1 MTAAQATA
9 SAAAGPWRSAAATL
23 LGNRVTLACL
33 LAVAALALLAIF
45 APEIAPYDPVA
56 QSLLDANLDPSPEHW
71 LGTDQFGRDVLS
83 RIVFGTRA
91 SLLLGLISPAV
102 AAVCG
107 SLLGIVAGYFGGLA
121 DRLIGRL
128 TDLLL
133 AFPALL
139 IGIMVA
145 AALGPGF
152 WELVTA
158 LAVSFAPRFARI
170 ARASTLSVRAESFV
184 EAAVAVG
191 LAHPRIV
198 ARHILPNV
206 AGPII
211 VVLTLWVATAI
222 RLEATLSFL
231 GLGTQAPQP
240 SWGNIIR
247 DGLDNLFG
255 SPWPIVSAG
264 AAITLT
270 ALAFSLIGDAV
281 RDALDPEMRD

>member
-1 MTAAQATA
+1 MPGAQVARDALPRRTRP
-9 SAAAGPWRSAAATL
+9 AGLVGGRITT
-23 LGNRVTLACL
+23 VCL
-33 LAVAALALLAIF
+33 VLIAALVLLAIF
-45 APEIAPYDPVA
+45 APWIAPYDPVA
-56 QSLLDANLDPSPEHW
+56 QSLASANLDPSGAHW

-83 RIVFGTRA
+83 RIIFGTRT
-91 SLLLGLISPAV
+91 SLLLGLISPLV

-107 SLLGIVAGYFGGLA
+107 SLLGAMAGYFGGIT

-128 TDLLL
+128 SDLLL

-152 WELVTA
+152 WELVAA
-158 LAVSFAPRFARI
+158 LAISFAPRFVRI
-170 ARASTLSVRAESFV
+170 ARSSTQTVCAESYI
-184 EAAVAVG
+184 EAAVATG
-191 LAHPRIV
+191 LTHARIV
-198 ARHILPNV
+198 VRHILPNI
-206 AGPII
+206 AGPI
-211 VVLTLWVATAI
+211 VVMLTLWVATAI

-231 GLGTQAPQP
+231 GLGTQPPRP

-270 ALAFSLIGDAV
+270 ALAFSLVGDAV
-281 RDALDPEMRD
+281 RDALDPGLRD

>member
-1 MTAAQATA
+1 MRPP
-9 SAAAGPWRSAAATL
+9 SRGLAGAL
-23 LGNRVTLACL
+23 LANKVTLFCL
-33 LAVAALALLAIF
+33 LLIAALALLAIF
-45 APEIAPYDPVA
+45 APAIAPYDPLT
-56 QSLLDANLDPSPEHW
+56 QSLLAANLDPSPEHW

-83 RIVFGTRA
+83 RIIFGTRA

-102 AAVCG
+102 AAIG
-107 SLLGIVAGYFGGLA
+107 GTLLGVIAGYAGGLT

-128 TDLLL
+128 ADVLL

-158 LAVSFAPRFARI
+158 LALSFAPRFTRI
-170 ARASTLSVRAESFV
+170 ARVSTLSVCAEPYL
-184 EAAVAVG
+184 EAAQATG
-191 LAHPRIV
+191 LKHKRIIL
-198 ARHILPNV
+198 RHILPNI

>member
-1 MTAAQATA
+1 V
-9 SAAAGPWRSAAATL
+9 RL
-23 LGNRVTLACL
+23 LKDRVTLLCV
-33 LAVAALALLAIF
+33 VALTALAAVAIF
-45 APEIAPYDPVA
+45 AKLIAPYDPVA
-56 QSLLDANLDPSPEHW
+56 QSVLAANLEPSAEHW

-83 RIVFGTRA
+83 RIIFGSRA
-91 SLLLGLISPAV
+91 SLLLGLISPVV
-102 AAVCG
+102 AAVAG
-107 SLLGIVAGYFGGLA
+107 GVLGVVAGYAGGVA
-121 DRLIGRL
+121 DRVIGRL
-128 TDLLL
+128 SDLLL

-152 WELVTA
+152 WELVAA
-158 LAVSFAPRFARI
+158 LAFSFAPRFTRI
-170 ARASTLSVRAESFV
+170 ARASTLAVCAEPYV
-184 EAAVAVG
+184 EAAVAAG
-191 LAHPRIV
+191 SGHGRIV
-198 ARHILPNV
+198 RRHIVPNI
-206 AGPII
+206 AGPVV

-281 RDALDPEMRD
+281 RDALDPEIRD